1 MRVWERG
8 AGETLACGTGASA
21 ALVAAVLNGLSPR
34 KATIH
39 LRGGDLKA
47 SWHEDDHVFIEGPA
61 AEVCTGETSLDE
73 DL

>member
-1 MRVWERG
+1 
-8 AGETLACGTGASA
+8 
-21 ALVAAVLNGLSPR
+21 VAAVLNGLSPR

-39 LRGGDLKA
+39 LRGGDLKV
-47 SWHEDDHVFIEGPA
+47 SWNQDDHVFIDGPA

>member
-1 MRVWERG
+1 V
-8 AGETLACGTGASA
+8 GETLACGTGASA
-21 ALVAAVLNGLSPR
+21 TLVAAVLNGLSPR

-39 LRGGDLKA
+39 LRGGDLKV
-47 SWHEDDHVFIEGPA
+47 SWNQDDHVFIDGPA